1 MRHYGMMRAAV
12 FAVVVVSAFA
22 QEATAPPAFEAAS
35 IKPNR
40 SGGGNSSSH
49 SRTGLLQMTNV
60 SLWSIIV
67 RAYRIKDYQLSGP
80 DWLRT
85 ERFDIMAKPP
95 SASTEEQLMPMLQTM
110 LAERFKLQTHHE
122 TKDFPVYALVE
133 AKGGIRFKPVDPTGG
148 SSTNSSND
156 EKGGELKVERTTMSR
171 LAEWISSRVD
181 RPVLDM
187 TGLTGA
193 YTFGLKFSIE
203 SERSDSDTA
212 KYPIVPLAIQEQLGL
227 RLEKRTA
234 PLEILVVDRAEKAP
248 TEN

>member
-1 MRHYGMMRAAV
+1 MGMMRALL
-12 FAVVVVSAFA
+12 FAILIVSAFA
-22 QEATAPPAFEAAS
+22 QTAPPPAFEAAS
-35 IKPNR
+35 VKPNR
-40 SGGGNSSSH
+40 SGSGSSSSH
-49 SRTGLLQMTNV
+49 TRTGLLQMTNV
-60 SLWSIIV
+60 SLRSIIT

-85 ERFDIMAKPP
+85 ERFDINAKPP
-95 SASTEEQLMPMLQTM
+95 SGSTEEQLMPMLQTM
-110 LAERFKLQTHHE
+110 LAERFKLETHRE

-133 AKGGIRFKPVDPTGG
+133 SKGGFRFKPVDPTGG
-148 SSTNSSND
+148 TNMNSSND
-156 EKGGELKVERTTMSR
+156 DKGGELKSERITMSR

-203 SERSDSDTA
+203 SEKNDSDTA

-234 PLEILVVDRAEKAP
+234 PIEILVVDRAEKVP

>member
-1 MRHYGMMRAAV
+1 MMRAPV
-12 FAVVVVSAFA
+12 FAVLVLSAFA
-22 QEATAPPAFEAAS
+22 QTAVPPAFEAAS

-60 SLWSIIV
+60 SLRSIIV
-67 RAYRIKDYQLSGP
+67 RAYRIKEYQLSGP

-85 ERFDIMAKPP
+85 ERFDIVAKPP

-110 LAERFKLQTHHE
+110 LVERFKLETHRE

-148 SSTNSSND
+148 TSTNSNND
-156 EKGGELKVERTTMSR
+156 DKGGELKVERTTMSR

-203 SERSDSDTA
+203 SEKSDSDA
-212 KYPIVPLAIQEQLGL
+212 PKYPIVPLAIQEQLGL
-227 RLEKRTA
+227 KLEKRTA
-234 PLEILVVDRAEKAP
+234 PLEILVIDRAEKVP